1 LLLLKFISSKN
12 ILFCEIN
19 NTKHNLTPQL
29 NDLSV
34 YNNRFRILA
43 TSNTYITIHY
53 MDINFNKNE
62 DHNKLLITNLKQLFA
77 KVKVGGGEKRIEKL
91 HNEGKMTARERIDY
105 LLDAKANNIEIGAFV
120 GEGMYAEHGGCP
132 SGGVVVKIG
141 YIKGKQCIVVANDAT
156 VKAGAWFP
164 ITAKKNL
171 RAQEL
176 AMENRLPIIYLVDSA
191 GVYLPLQDEIFPDKE
206 HFGRI
211 FRNNAQMSSMGI
223 TQIAAV
229 MGSCVAGGAYLP
241 IMSDEAMIV
250 DKTGSIFLAGSYL
263 VKAAIG
269 ESIDNETLGGAT
281 THCEIS
287 GVTDYKAKD
296 DKDALDRIKS
306 IVSKIGDYDKA
317 GFNREKSQKPAL
329 DEKEIY
335 GILPKAR
342 NEQYDMMEIINRLV
356 DNSEFDIYKDGYGQ
370 TIITG
375 YARIDGWAVGIVAN
389 QRKVVKTKNGE
400 MQFGGVIYSD
410 SADKA
415 TRFIANCNQKKIPLV
430 FIQDVTGFMVGSK
443 SEHGGIIKDGAKM
456 VNAVANSVVPKFTVI
471 VGNSYGAG
479 NYAMC
484 GKAYDPRLIFAWP
497 SAELAVMGGT
507 QAAKVL
513 AQIETSSLK
522 AKGEVV
528 DEAKEKELFDKIKAR
543 YDEQVS
549 PYYAASRLWTDAII
563 DPLDT
568 RTWISMGIEAAN
580 HSPIEKKFN
589 LGVIQV

>member
-1 LLLLKFISSKN
+1 M
-12 ILFCEIN
+12 
-19 NTKHNLTPQL
+19 
-29 NDLSV
+29 DL
-34 YNNRFRILA
+34 
-43 TSNTYITIHY
+43 
-53 MDINFNKNE
+53 NFNKNE
-62 DHNKLLITNLKQLFA
+62 DHNKLLVSDMKQRFA
-77 KVKVGGGEKRIEKL
+77 QIKLGGGQKRIEKL
-91 HNEGKMTARERIDY
+91 HGEGKMTARERIDY
-105 LLDAKANNIEIGAFV
+105 LLDEKSKSIEIGAFV
-120 GEGMYAEHGGCP
+120 GEGMYEEHGGCP
-132 SGGVVVKIG
+132 SGGVVIKIG
-141 YIKGKQCIVVANDAT
+141 YVSGKQCIVVANDAT

-164 ITAKKNL
+164 ITGKKNL
-171 RAQEL
+171 RAQEI

-211 FRNNAQMSSMGI
+211 FRNNAVMSSMGI

-241 IMSDEAMIV
+241 IMSDEALIV

-287 GVTDYKAKD
+287 GVTDFKAKD
-296 DKDALDRIKS
+296 DKDALDRIKN
-306 IVSKIGDYDKA
+306 IVGKIGDFDKA
-317 GFNREKSQKPAL
+317 GYNRVKAQKPAL
-329 DEKEIY
+329 EPKDIY

-356 DNSEFDIYKDGYGQ
+356 DNSEFDEYKAGYGQ

-410 SADKA
+410 SADKS

-430 FIQDVTGFMVGSK
+430 FLQDVTGFMVGSK

-456 VNAVANSVVPKFTVI
+456 VNAVANSVVPKFTVVI
-471 VGNSYGAG
+471 GNSYGAG

-513 AQIETSSLK
+513 AQIEASSLK
-522 AKGEVV
+522 KQGKVV
-528 DEAKEKELFDKIKAR
+528 DEKVEQELFDKIKAR

-549 PYYAASRLWTDAII
+549 PYYAASRLWTDGII

>member
-1 LLLLKFISSKN
+1 MD
-12 ILFCEIN
+12 
-19 NTKHNLTPQL
+19 LT
-29 NDLSV
+29 
-34 YNNRFRILA
+34 
-43 TSNTYITIHY
+43 
-53 MDINFNKNE
+53 FNKRE
-62 DHNKLLITNLKQLFA
+62 DYNKLELSKLKRKL
-77 KVKVGGGEKRIEKL
+77 KEVYLGGGEKKIASHKAKEKL
-91 HNEGKMTARERIDY
+91 TARERIDY
-105 LLDAKANNIEIGAFV
+105 LLDPKKPSIEIAALAGD
-120 GEGMYAEHGGCP
+120 GMYEEEGGCP
-132 SGGVVVKIG
+132 SAGVVVKIG
-141 YIKGKQCIVVANDAT
+141 YVSGKQCIVVANDAT

-164 ITAKKNL
+164 ITGKKNL
-171 RAQEL
+171 RAQEI

-191 GVYLPLQDEIFPDKE
+191 GVYLPMQDEIFPDKE

-211 FRNNAQMSSMGI
+211 FRNNAIMSSMGI
-223 TQIAAV
+223 SQISAV

-269 ESIDNETLGGAT
+269 EDIDNETLGGAT

-306 IVSKIGDYDKA
+306 VMSKIGDYEKA
-317 GFNREKSQKPAL
+317 GFNRIEAAKPAL
-329 DEKEIY
+329 KEEDIY
-335 GILPKAR
+335 GILPISRA
-342 NEQYDMMEIINRLV
+342 EQYDMYEIIKRLV
-356 DNSEFDIYKDGYGQ
+356 DNSEYDEYKGDYGK
-370 TIITG
+370 TIICV

-389 QRKVVKTKNGE
+389 QRTVVKSKKDG

-430 FIQDVTGFMVGSK
+430 FLQDVTGFMVGSK

-456 VNAVANSVVPKFTVI
+456 VNAVSNSVVPKFTII

-484 GKAYDPRLIFAWP
+484 GKAYDPRLIAAWP
-497 SAELAVMGGT
+497 SAQLAVMGGE

-513 AQIETSSLK
+513 LQIKESALK
-522 AKGEVV
+522 SKGIEV
-528 DEAKEKELFDKIKAR
+528 DETKKNELLSEITEKYNK
-543 YDEQVS
+543 QTS
-549 PYYAASRLWTDAII
+549 PYYAAARIWTDGII

-568 RTWISMGIEAAN
+568 RKWISMGIEAAN
-580 HSPIEKKFN
+580 HAPIEKPFN
-589 LGVIQV
+589 LGVIQT